1 MKKAISLD
9 FCDFP
14 ASFSKTDNYFVKLLS
29 KNFTINIC
37 DKPDFVIY
45 SNYGHIHRLHSGV
58 KIYYTEECWAP
69 DFNACDYALSFDF
82 IDNPRHY
89 RLPNY
94 VAMTE
99 QESLS
104 KKTGEARDIL
114 QSKTKF
120 CAFIVG
126 YSDSS
131 VKKRTDFFYKLSKYK
146 HVDSAGRG
154 LNNIGGPLPWGYD
167 KKIEFL
173 KSYKFH
179 ICFENNARPG
189 YTSEKLVNA
198 MQANT
203 IPIYWGDPLVNTNFN
218 SESFLNLVN
227 YQSEQALIE
236 KVIELDQDDDKYIEM
251 MSKPWIKEGQSNPLF
266 EEDKLIQFFEKI
278 FTAEN
283 HPLASKKSIL
293 KFNRWRLVKA
303 NK

>member
-1 MKKAISLD
+1 MKKTISLD

-14 ASFSKTDNYFVKLLS
+14 ASFSKTDNYFVRFLS
-29 KNFTINIC
+29 KHFTISIC

-69 DFNACDYALSFDF
+69 DFNACDYALSFDY

-94 VAMTE
+94 VAMTDP
-99 QESLS
+99 SALS
-104 KKTGEARDIL
+104 KSPEEAAKIL

-167 KKIEFL
+167 KKIDFL

-203 IPIYWGDPLVNTNFN
+203 IPLYWGDPLVNRNFN
-218 SESFLNLVN
+218 SESFLNLAD
-227 YQSEQALIE
+227 YQSEEALIE
-236 KVIELDQDDDKYIEM
+236 KVIELDQNDEKYIEI
-251 MSKPWIKEGQSNPLF
+251 MSKPWVKEGQPNPLF
-266 EEDKLIQFFEKI
+266 EEDKLVEFFEKI
-278 FTAEN
+278 FSASS
-283 HPLASKKSIL
+283 HPLASKKDL
-293 KFNRWRLVKA
+293 FKFNRWRLVKI